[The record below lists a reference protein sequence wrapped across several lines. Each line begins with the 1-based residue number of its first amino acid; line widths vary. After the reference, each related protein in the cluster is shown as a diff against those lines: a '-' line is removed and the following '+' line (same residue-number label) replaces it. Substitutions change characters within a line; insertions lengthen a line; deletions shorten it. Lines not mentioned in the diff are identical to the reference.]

1 MMPTAS
7 NTNAMMSRLIEIC
20 ASILISLLLIFAA
33 PTARATDM
41 SQQSNGAQ
49 VIEAFGQQQMQRVN
63 QDKLTDHRKHVI
75 IFLLSAPLLVMIL
88 ITGGLGVAMGV
99 YGKQQLFAAHMI
111 FAGLTITLAV
121 VHAVVSVVWF
131 FPF

>member
-1 MMPTAS
+1 MRSEVFSKNGM
-7 NTNAMMSRLIEIC
+7 NRLIRVC
-20 ASILISLLLIFAA
+20 ASVLVSFLLVFAA
-33 PTARATDM
+33 PTVRAEDA
-41 SQQSNGAQ
+41 SQQNNGAQ
-49 VIEAFGQQQMQRVN
+49 VIQAFGQQQMQRVN
-63 QDKLTDHRKHVI
+63 QDKISDHKKHVI
-75 IFLLSAPLLVMIL
+75 IFLLGVPLLIMIL

-111 FAGLTITLAV
+111 FAGLTVTLAI